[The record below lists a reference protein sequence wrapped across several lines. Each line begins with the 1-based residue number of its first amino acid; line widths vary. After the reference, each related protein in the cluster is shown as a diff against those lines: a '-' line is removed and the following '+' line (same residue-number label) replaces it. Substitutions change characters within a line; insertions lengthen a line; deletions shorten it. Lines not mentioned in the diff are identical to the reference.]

1 MLTDVAELKIS
12 CSKICW
18 AKFLVHYSVVILA
31 DYLEQDNAIE
41 FVLNSEGCSYV
52 FRASSVKMC
61 KMGIN
66 CCTLQNLVN
75 FIWDSEINQ
84 VRSQNDN
91 REHYKFYN
99 FCKFLNTLFFTIY
112 FFSRFFFV
120 EITNTPNNKQA
131 AIQLY
136 KTTWVNAHI
145 LSLRYFV
152 CRYINISTSTTSVNV
167 HDQIF

>member
-1 MLTDVAELKIS
+1 MLKNLLGKIPGSLFCGNS
-12 CSKICW
+12 CRLLGAGQCNK
-18 AKFLVHYSVVILA
+18 
-31 DYLEQDNAIE
+31 

-66 CCTLQNLVN
+66 CCTLQDLVN

-99 FCKFLNTLFFTIY
+99 FCKFLNTLFYDILLFQV
-112 FFSRFFFV
+112 FFFLWKLQIRP
-120 EITNTPNNKQA
+120 ITNRRPFSCIKQ
-131 AIQLY
+131 
-136 KTTWVNAHI
+136 HG
-145 LSLRYFV
+145 
-152 CRYINISTSTTSVNV
+152 
-167 HDQIF
+167 